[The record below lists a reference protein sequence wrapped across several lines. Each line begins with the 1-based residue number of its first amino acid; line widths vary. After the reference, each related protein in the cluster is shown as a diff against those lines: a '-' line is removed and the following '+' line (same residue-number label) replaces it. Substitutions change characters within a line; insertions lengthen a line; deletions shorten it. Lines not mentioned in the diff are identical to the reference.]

1 MTERWFKVGINN
13 DDEMYMFRAINLAA
27 KGEGFV
33 NPNPLAGAVIVK
45 DGKIISEGYH
55 KFFGGPHAEIYAL
68 GDAGIK
74 AKGADLYVNI
84 EPCSKYGKTPPCV
97 DAILKAGIKRVVVAL
112 LDPNPM
118 RKGKGIRFLKR
129 CGIEVV
135 TGVLEEDAKRL
146 NEIYIKYKTSSLPF
160 IIMKTVLGLNGAMIT
175 DTGETENVLCPE
187 SREYIKKMRNKI
199 MGVMIGVDTLISE
212 DPALTVR
219 LKERPYISPKAIII
233 DPKLQ
238 IPETSK
244 LLTTIKERAIIIAC
258 TQGYSEDKRVMLE
271 ALGVKIIVTP
281 QRGKGTVD
289 MGYLVKE
296 LGSLGIDS
304 IIVEGGK
311 ELNYAT
317 MDSELVDK
325 VICFIT
331 PKILKESRQ
340 DEIAITSDIMV
351 RDMSSKKLGDDLLI
365 EGYI

>member
-1 MTERWFKVGINN
+1 MGINS

-45 DGKIISEGYH
+45 DGKVIAEGYH

-68 GDAGIK
+68 GEAGIN

-84 EPCSKYGKTPPCV
+84 EPCSRYGKTPPCV
-97 DAILKAGIKRVVVAL
+97 DAILSAGIKRVVVAL
-112 LDPNPM
+112 LDPNPL
-118 RKGKGIRFLKR
+118 RKGKGVRFLKR

-146 NEIYIKYKTSSLPF
+146 NEIYIKYKTKNLPF
-160 IIMKTVLGLNGAMIT
+160 IIMKTVLGFNGVLIT
-175 DTGETENVLCPE
+175 DTGETENALCSE
-187 SREYIKKMRNKI
+187 SRQYIKKMRNRI

-233 DPKLQ
+233 DSKLQ
-238 IPETSK
+238 IPEDSK
-244 LLTTIKERAIIIAC
+244 LLTTIKERSIIIAC
-258 TQGYSEDKRVMLE
+258 TQGYSEKKRIILE
-271 ALGVKIIVTP
+271 SLGVKIIVAP
-281 QRGKGTVD
+281 KIGEGTVD
-289 MGYLVKE
+289 MRYLIKE
-296 LGSLGIDS
+296 LWNLGIDS

-311 ELNYAT
+311 ELNYGT
-317 MDSELVDK
+317 IESELVDK

-331 PKILKESRQ
+331 PKIVKEASK
-340 DEIAITSDIMV
+340 DGVALTSDIV
-351 RDMSSKKLGDDLLI
+351 VKDMASKKLGSDLLV
-365 EGYI
+365 EGYL